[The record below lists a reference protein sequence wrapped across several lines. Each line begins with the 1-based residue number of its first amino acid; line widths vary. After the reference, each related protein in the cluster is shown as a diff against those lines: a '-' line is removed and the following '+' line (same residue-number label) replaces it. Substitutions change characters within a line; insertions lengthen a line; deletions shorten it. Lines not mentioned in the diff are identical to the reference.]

1 MAFFSS
7 ISKERQERLVAF
19 IDATLER
26 QVADLQALIRIPSV
40 KAAPEGNLPFG
51 APMQA
56 ALDATLKLGE
66 SLGFPGGRD
75 LEGYAGIIETGSGEE
90 LLGILAHLDVVPAGE
105 GWSCPPFGAE
115 VRDGRIYGR
124 GAIDDKGPA
133 VSALYALAAIQDA
146 GIPLNKRVRVILG
159 CDEESGW
166 ACMDRYKKTE
176 ELPTMAFS
184 PDGEYPLVYSEKA
197 IMQATFKKKLTHRTA
212 ISISAG
218 ERANVVPGT
227 AEAVVPK
234 SAGIPG
240 LLAEDGFSLAA
251 TDVPEGTRLTVTGL
265 GAHASTPEN
274 GRNALLCLLRVLH
287 ALPLPEE
294 DAALIALIADTLKMD
309 THGETLGLDTTD
321 DSGRLTLNVGV
332 CKWNGEEIAL
342 TFDARCPHSLPAER
356 VRARV
361 EEVFAPA
368 GFTPDV
374 ARIQPGLLVP
384 RESEL
389 VQKLMGVYRAQTGDV
404 MREPLAIGGGT
415 YARAMPNAVAFG
427 CEWPGDPMV
436 AHMPDEYL
444 SIDDLRRNTLMI
456 ADAILALAAE

>member
-19 IDATLER
+19 IGATLEQ
-26 QVADLQALIRIPSV
+26 QVKDLQALIRIPSV

-51 APMQA
+51 APMQE

-90 LLGILAHLDVVPAGE
+90 MLGILAHLDVVPAGE

-197 IMQATFKKKLTHRTA
+197 IMQATFKKRLTHRTA

-274 GRNALLCLLRVLH
+274 GRNALLYLLRVLH

-342 TFDARCPHSLPAER
+342 PPQPARGAGACPVGRSVCACGIYAGRRKNPARLACATGKRTCTEADGRLPRADR
-356 VRARV
+356 GHHARAARHRRRHLRARHAQRRRFWLRV
-361 EEVFAPA
+361 A
-368 GFTPDV
+368 GRPH
-374 ARIQPGLLVP
+374 
-384 RESEL
+384 
-389 VQKLMGVYRAQTGDV
+389 
-404 MREPLAIGGGT
+404 GG
-415 YARAMPNAVAFG
+415 
-427 CEWPGDPMV
+427 
-436 AHMPDEYL
+436 AH
-444 SIDDLRRNTLMI
+444 
-456 ADAILALAAE
+456 AG